1 MVLSFKDVALGNGI
15 FKQRKNENE
24 NEKKNMRNTTSKP
37 TSEGKDKRWPGRR
50 EGREREKKGIS
61 VDNNDKNK
69 QTKKYHFNRR

>member
-1 MVLSFKDVALGNGI
+1 MWHWGMESLNRGKMKMKMRKKICGI
-15 FKQRKNENE
+15 RQAQ
-24 NEKKNMRNTTSKP
+24 P

>member
-15 FKQRKNENE
+15 FKQRINEM
-24 NEKKNMRNTTSKP
+24 KKICGIRQAQP

-69 QTKKYHFNRR
+69 QKNIILIGF

>member
-1 MVLSFKDVALGNGI
+1 MKMRKKICGI
-15 FKQRKNENE
+15 RQAQ
-24 NEKKNMRNTTSKP
+24 P